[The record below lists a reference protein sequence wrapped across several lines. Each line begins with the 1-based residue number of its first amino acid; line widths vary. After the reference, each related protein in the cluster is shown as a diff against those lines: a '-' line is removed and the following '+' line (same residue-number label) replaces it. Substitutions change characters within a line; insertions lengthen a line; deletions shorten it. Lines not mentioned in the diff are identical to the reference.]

1 VGGDW
6 GVRMPASS
14 FINAMGKSNSVI
26 EHEMGHGFGFQD
38 YYDWPAS
45 SPRPEGGSLMIV
57 GSSSSQ
63 TPTVGDQW
71 LLRRTWKEMTS
82 LRGW

>member
-1 VGGDW
+1 
-6 GVRMPASS
+6 
-14 FINAMGKSNSVI
+14 MGKSSMVI

-45 SPRPEGGSLMIV
+45 SPTPSGGSLMIV
-57 GSSSSQ
+57 GSTSSQ
-63 TPTVGDQW
+63 TPTIGDQW
-71 LLRRTWKEMTS
+71 LLRRTWEEMVS